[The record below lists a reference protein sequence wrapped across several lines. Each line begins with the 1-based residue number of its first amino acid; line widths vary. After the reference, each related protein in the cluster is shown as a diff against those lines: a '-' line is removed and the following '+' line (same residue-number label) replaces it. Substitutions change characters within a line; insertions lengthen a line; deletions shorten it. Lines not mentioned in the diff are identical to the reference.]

1 MICVLRTARISN
13 VEIAMCVIKRRKM
26 VNFELG
32 DTYVQKCMRNDV
44 INVSRTRDNEKT

>member
-13 VEIAMCVIKRRKM
+13 VEIAMSVIKRRKM

-32 DTYVQKCMRNDV
+32 EEMRNDV

>member
-13 VEIAMCVIKRRKM
+13 VEIAMCVINRRKM

-32 DTYVQKCMRNDV
+32 EEMRNDV